1 MTAPIKISA
10 LPVLGTVV
18 VNDILPVVDSAAT
31 TTSRVTA
38 GQIAALWG
46 GDMSDGTVTSVKLA
60 NAAVTAAKVYFT
72 AADKLI
78 TKTAAGA
85 GSGVEIVCTAFARSI
100 LACND
105 SGAVQAVL
113 GALSL
118 NNPTFTG
125 TVTVTGN
132 LNTSA
137 WISAANYAGPA
148 AVFNNATYTWS
159 GDATTGIGRQA
170 AGSVS
175 IRSTN
180 VEQYR
185 IGYNGDVWRT
195 IKQSTASDVMF
206 NTSAGIRASGY
217 FIADNTGTNF
227 PQAINISS
235 ITYFAAG
242 RYYVNFTQ
250 AMPDLHYAPL
260 LLPSGDARVTDGVS
274 TTTAAR
280 VFAKTLSQFQA
291 TFYDFGEYGGGSWQT
306 PAGFSVVV
314 VR

>member
-1 MTAPIKISA
+1 MTAPIKISE
-10 LPVLGTVV
+10 LPVLATLAGADV
-18 VNDILPVVDSAAT
+18 LPVVDSGFT

-38 GQIAALWG
+38 TQIAALWG
-46 GDMSDGTVTSVKLA
+46 GSMSDLSVTTGKLA
-60 NAAVTAAKVYFT
+60 SAAVSATKVYFT
-72 AADKLI
+72 APHKLI
-78 TKTAAGA
+78 SKTTDGA
-85 GSGVEIVCTAFARSI
+85 GSGVEIVCTTFARSI
-100 LACND
+100 LACAD
-105 SGAVQAVL
+105 SAAVQAVL

-148 AVFNNATYTWS
+148 GVFNNATYTWS

-185 IGYNGDVWRT
+185 IGYNADVWRT
-195 IKQSTASDVMF
+195 IKQSTASSVMYD
-206 NTSAGIRASGY
+206 TSAGIRASGY
-217 FIADNTGTNF
+217 FIADNSGTNF
-227 PQAINISS
+227 PQAVNISS
-235 ITYFAAG
+235 IVYFNPG

-260 LLPSGDARVTDGVS
+260 LLSSGDPRVTDGVS

-280 VFAKTLSQFQA
+280 VFNKTLSQFQA
-291 TFYDFGEYGGGSWQT
+291 TFFDFNASWNT

-314 VR
+314 IR